1 MKTVRYSDLPD
12 AHKEAIR
19 DFYYSNR
26 LLWNEDK
33 FGELFNEYFKCMH
46 YQGIDGVWYFTFTDE
61 NYTWFMLRW

>member
-1 MKTVRYSDLPD
+1 MKNVRYRDLSD

-19 DFYYSNR
+19 DFYASNYEFD
-26 LLWNEDK
+26 EDK

-46 YQGIDGVWYFTFTDE
+46 YQGIDGYWYFTFTDE